1 MATELMVIFTTS
13 NFQKKKIQYITEN
26 VSDPDA
32 NRSII
37 QGSTYINNQRKL
49 AATLLLYRLNHKHE
63 HHIAQTKSPLF
74 SMSMSSI

>member
-13 NFQKKKIQYITEN
+13 NFQKKNIQYITEN

-37 QGSTYINNQRKL
+37 QGSTYINNQLKL
-49 AATLLLYRLNHKHE
+49 AC
-63 HHIAQTKSPLF
+63 
-74 SMSMSSI
+74 